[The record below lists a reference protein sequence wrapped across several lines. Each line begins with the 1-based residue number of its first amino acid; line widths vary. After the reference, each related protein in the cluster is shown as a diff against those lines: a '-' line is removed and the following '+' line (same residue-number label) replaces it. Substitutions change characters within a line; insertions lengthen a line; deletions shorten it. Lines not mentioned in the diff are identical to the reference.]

1 MEGKPAGVGILMLM
15 LAACGG
21 GGGAAGGPAAPPPP
35 SPPPPPPAARP
46 FADVTS
52 ASGIAFAVGIT
63 PRPGNTTLVWDA
75 TSGGAA
81 AGDCDGDTDIDLFIT
96 AGDGAAGTGTGA
108 NRLYL
113 NQLFVNAQGMRGNPL
128 TFVDTADAAGVA
140 YTRAAGQNHRHSG
153 PTFADMDGDRD
164 LDLFLGALYGD
175 PLRIFANDGN
185 CRFTDVTTNSPQLVS
200 IQADQTISAAF
211 GDYDL
216 DGDLDLFLTHWG
228 TQDATYSA
236 HPVWTTEHLW
246 ENRYNAID
254 GIRFVNVSVAS
265 NVSEIT
271 RTTRNQ
277 LNYLGNPQVADLTF
291 TPTFARIDADL
302 WPDIALAADFGTTQL
317 LLNNGN
323 GTFRNSNFSF
333 LHDAQF
339 GMGSALGDFDSDGDL
354 DWFVS
359 SIDGQDPFLTGNR
372 FYRNLEN
379 GTGVFELADATEAVG
394 VESGGW
400 GWASCFL
407 DLDNDR
413 DLDIYHVNGWSQFIF
428 GQLFT
433 QDTTPVFVQDN
444 GHFVNRAQTLGL
456 DDSYSGRGVVCADF
470 DEDGDVDIL
479 QLTNRLPNSAVL
491 WENRT
496 AAAGANFLRVKLQG
510 LAPNTEAAGARIYV
524 TAGGVTQMREIT
536 IGSNFI
542 SQNPTVQH
550 FGLGAAASVES
561 VRVVWPARV
570 PGPGQQPVQPTDT
583 VLPNGTQPVIS
594 VNGTLAITQVP

>member
-1 MEGKPAGVGILMLM
+1 MLMLM

-21 GGGAAGGPAAPPPP
+21 GGNAAGGAAT
-35 SPPPPPPAARP
+35 PPPPPPPPVARP

-52 ASGIAFAVGIT
+52 ASGISFAVGYT

-96 AGDGAAGTGTGA
+96 AGDGGTGA

-113 NQLFVNAQGMRGNPL
+113 NQLFLNPQGARGNPL
-128 TFVDTADAAGVA
+128 QFVDTAVGAGVA
-140 YTRAAGQNHRHSG
+140 YTRGPGQNHRHSG
-153 PTFADMDGDRD
+153 PTFADMDGDGD

-175 PLRIFANDGN
+175 PPKIFANDGN
-185 CRFTDVTTNSPQLVS
+185 CRFTDVTLNSPEIAS

-228 TQDATYSA
+228 TPDSIYSA

-246 ENRYNAID
+246 QNRYEASGRIEF
-254 GIRFVNVSVAS
+254 INVSVPS
-265 NVSEIT
+265 NVSAIT
-271 RTTRNQ
+271 RTTRDE
-277 LNYLGNPQVADLTF
+277 LGPQGEIQTSDLTF
-291 TPTFARIDADL
+291 TPTFARIDADE
-302 WPDIALAADFGTTQL
+302 WPDIALAADYATTQL
-317 LLNNGN
+317 LLNNGD
-323 GTFRNSNFSF
+323 GTFRNSAFPF
-333 LHDAQF
+333 LRDAQY
-339 GMGSALGDFDSDGDL
+339 GMGSSLGDFDNDGDL

-359 SIDGQDPFLTGNR
+359 SIDGQDPFLMGNR
-372 FYRNLEN
+372 FFRNLEN
-379 GTGVFELADATEAVG
+379 GTGIFSLADATEAVG
-394 VESGGW
+394 VVSGGW

-407 DLDNDR
+407 DIDNDR

-428 GQLFT
+428 GQSFT
-433 QDTTPVFVQDN
+433 QDTTPVFVQAN
-444 GHFVNRAQTLGL
+444 GTYVNRAQALGL
-456 DDSYSGRGVVCADF
+456 DDTHNGRGVVCADF

-479 QLTNRLPNSAVL
+479 QLTYRLPNSAVL

-496 AAAGANFLRVKLQG
+496 AAAGTNFLRVKLQG

-524 TAGGVTQMREIT
+524 TAGGVTQMREVT
-536 IGSNFI
+536 VGSNYI

-550 FGLGAAASVES
+550 FGLGAAATVEL

-570 PGPGQQPVQPTDT
+570 PGPGLAPVQPAET
-583 VLPNGTQPVIS
+583 VLPNATQPVIS
-594 VNGTLAITQVP
+594 ANRTLAIAQAP